1 MNEVDKLVSSLTTT
15 LVGAAAQGS
24 NLWSSVLLIVLFVAI
39 FYFFIMRPNR
49 KQQDQRKEMMS
60 GLHVGDRVVTI
71 GGMHGVIDS
80 LDSANKTVTIDADG
94 IYLVFDLQAIH
105 HVETPKSTSTAKV
118 TDAATSSVSASTSE
132 ATSATSEATSSVAQS
147 ADSVASQAT
156 EKDSE

>member
-1 MNEVDKLVSSLTTT
+1 MVSALSGT

-24 NLWSSVLLIVLFVAI
+24 NLWSSALLIVLFVAI

-71 GGMHGVIDS
+71 GGMHGVVDS
-80 LDSANKTVTIDADG
+80 LDKANKTVTIDADG

-118 TDAATSSVSASTSE
+118 TDQATSSVSAAPSE
-132 ATSATSEATSSVAQS
+132 ASAATTQAASSVAES
-147 ADSVASQAT
+147 ADSVASEAT
-156 EKDSE
+156 GKDSE